1 MPAKVAA
8 GVGRGR
14 LPDRDY
20 QQDGN
25 QHAQCNFTHAALLR
39 GFPGRGLWSGDFRN
53 GNRSVIGNRRRESRT
68 AAKRPIQMKELKLN
82 PVDGPAMS
90 DKIYALALAR
100 IEAVMGCT
108 EDSPEEAELV
118 LWAEIADA
126 HERTSGTV
134 TVDTAGLA
142 VHQGVTKNSP
152 PRPKLGGLRLRTR
165 ASREIANA
173 GGRHVNGRRF

>member
-90 DKIYALALAR
+90 DKVYALALAR

-118 LWAEIADA
+118 LWAENRRRA
-126 HERTSGTV
+126 RTNV
-134 TVDTAGLA
+134 RD
-142 VHQGVTKNSP
+142 
-152 PRPKLGGLRLRTR
+152 
-165 ASREIANA
+165 
-173 GGRHVNGRRF
+173 RHRRH